1 MPSKTINITTEK
13 WIRVKA
19 AFIAKF
25 PIPQIPDPNDPD
37 NMIPEFTE
45 AEWVF
50 IYIKRYFARIVRSHE
65 LDRQGKDNALP
76 IDNDMVTIT

>member
-13 WIRVKA
+13 WIRVKE

-25 PIPQIPDPNDPD
+25 PIPQIPDSNDPD
-37 NMIPEFTE
+37 NMIDEFTE

-50 IYIKRYFARIVRSHE
+50 VYVKRYFARIVRSHE
-65 LDRQGKDNALP
+65 LDMQGKDNALQ
-76 IDNDMVTIT
+76 IDNDMLTIT